1 MRVAQEGGS
10 IGSGCL
16 RQCTLQQDPII
27 SNRSRSGSITSKVG
41 TGESSKLDHTEL
53 LGGTIPHHTIRQEQ
67 NTVNSIVSH
76 RMITLSGMTSKTEC
90 RSFDLGKKGHV
101 PGKSQLGKSVLELS
115 ADTERPA
122 GASLSRTP
130 WTSRVVEEGIRDMG
144 STEKARS
151 ARSCLPKVHCHCKKK
166 IVALKQQQAI
176 VVVGCFIL
184 FGSSHH

>member
-1 MRVAQEGGS
+1 
-10 IGSGCL
+10 
-16 RQCTLQQDPII
+16 
-27 SNRSRSGSITSKVG
+27 
-41 TGESSKLDHTEL
+41 
-53 LGGTIPHHTIRQEQ
+53 
-67 NTVNSIVSH
+67 
-76 RMITLSGMTSKTEC
+76 MITLSGMTSKTEC

-130 WTSRVVEEGIRDMG
+130 WQSRVGEEGIRDMG

-151 ARSCLPKVHCHCKKK
+151 ARSCLPRCTATVKKN

-176 VVVGCFIL
+176 MWLVVSL